1 MDTTTSLDFRDH
13 KVRIDIE
20 DVSLRPGLSVH
31 EFAFQCKIQADWLG
45 SDDQA
50 YGLLT
55 LEGRISI
62 GPAWSVLAVLP
73 ATTLTIRPWAAG
85 EKLTVLLTDDQLL
98 AIEVGGGSNGVEFHL
113 DLTGTLLDIRPRLL
127 PTVQAQSTHRVSGS
141 RWLELLDQVGSALAI
156 TVRVPTPMSNAAA
169 EEGTTATPN
178 GPSMTQATK
187 RLREA
192 RAALR
197 DGDFEGCITIC
208 RRALENLMALQ
219 PPMSVE
225 ELKQIVPK
233 TRNQHQRWSA
243 IIQDLFSL
251 TSGANHDDE
260 IPVDLPGAEPML
272 KPPSRPSPAWSHE

>member
-1 MDTTTSLDFRDH
+1 
-13 KVRIDIE
+13 
-20 DVSLRPGLSVH
+20 
-31 EFAFQCKIQADWLG
+31 
-45 SDDQA
+45 
-50 YGLLT
+50 
-55 LEGRISI
+55 
-62 GPAWSVLAVLP
+62 
-73 ATTLTIRPWAAG
+73 
-85 EKLTVLLTDDQLL
+85 
-98 AIEVGGGSNGVEFHL
+98 
-113 DLTGTLLDIRPRLL
+113 
-127 PTVQAQSTHRVSGS
+127 
-141 RWLELLDQVGSALAI
+141 LELLDQVGSALAI

-208 RRALENLMALQ
+208 RRELENLMALQ